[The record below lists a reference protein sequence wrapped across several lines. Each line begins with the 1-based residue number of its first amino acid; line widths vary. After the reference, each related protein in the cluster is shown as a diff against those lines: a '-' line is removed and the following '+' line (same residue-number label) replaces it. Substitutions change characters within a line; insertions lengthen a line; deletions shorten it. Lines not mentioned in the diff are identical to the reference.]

1 MPDGEYRLGRQRI
14 TKALGCVRLADGT
27 LAGSTLTLDQ
37 GLRNLVNLG
46 FSIEEAS
53 ARVSRYPADY
63 LGLKDRGR
71 IESGAWA
78 DLVVLDRELR
88 PIAVYV
94 EGEPVEP
101 IPS

>member
-1 MPDGEYRLGRQRI
+1 
-14 TKALGCVRLADGT
+14 
-27 LAGSTLTLDQ
+27 LDQ
-37 GLRNLVNLG
+37 GLRNLVNRG
-46 FSIEEAS
+46 FSIDDAS

-63 LGLKDRGR
+63 LGQDRGR

-88 PIAVYV
+88 PTAVYV

-101 IPS
+101 IPQ

>member
-1 MPDGEYRLGRQRI
+1 MDAQTI
-14 TKALGCVRLADGT
+14 
-27 LAGSTLTLDQ
+27 AGNVLS
-37 GLRNLVNLG
+37 
-46 FSIEEAS
+46 AS
-53 ARVSRYPADY
+53 
-63 LGLKDRGR
+63 GLKDRGR